1 MAKRSRAVV
10 PRVFD
15 PFESIREI
23 NSLLQS
29 TLFPSNLFSEFAV
42 PEVDMIDEGDSIRV
56 RADMPGVDKQDIKV
70 KVEKNNLIIKA
81 EKESE
86 KEKKEENYYYRERS
100 SRHYY
105 RSIPLPA
112 EVDAKSAKATLKNG
126 TLEIVL
132 KKKEGAGEEIKIE

>member
-1 MAKRSRAVV
+1 MEKKNKEWLAPSDFFA
-10 PRVFD
+10 D
-15 PFESIREI
+15 PFSAFKNFFPTRFGSDFSFPEI
-23 NSLLQS
+23 
-29 TLFPSNLFSEFAV
+29 
-42 PEVDMIDEGDSIRV
+42 DMIDEGDSIRIK
-56 RADMPGVDKQDIKV
+56 ADMPGVDKQDIKV